1 MTAYILKDTKGY
13 SLRTCIRIQTKY
25 SEAEKCSRMAA
36 CELAISF
43 LLIMYIS
50 LNMRLY
56 ANTFLYLF
64 TSVLQLIRSS
74 SLDTETFTGL
84 MEIAFFG
91 T

>member
-1 MTAYILKDTKGY
+1 MTDYILKDTKGY
-13 SLRTCIRIQTKY
+13 SLTSCIRIQTKY
-25 SEAEKCSRMAA
+25 SETEKCSRMAA
-36 CELAISF
+36 CELAINF

>member
-1 MTAYILKDTKGY
+1 
-13 SLRTCIRIQTKY
+13 
-25 SEAEKCSRMAA
+25 MAA

-64 TSVLQLIRSS
+64 TSVLQMIQSS